1 MNSNLSHCRDRLEKE
16 IVDAAASTISFYILL
31 AKFLLHVE
39 AGTGFSG
46 KLVVTVDGGVR
57 EFLLQLSDEIQQGS
71 LLVDVDKHVIQ

>member
-1 MNSNLSHCRDRLEKE
+1 M
-16 IVDAAASTISFYILL
+16 DAAASTISFYILL

-71 LLVDVDKHVIQ
+71 LLVDVDKHIIQW